1 MTALIR
7 VSAEPLVAVCAL
19 SPVLVVPVVELLAEF
34 PPPIEVASDA
44 WSVPSVTRF
53 KASELF
59 LRPLTS
65 CEVVDVDSSSEDES
79 SESDP
84 SLPVPL
90 LLDPVLPDEVELPL
104 WSLFVLSNPVELE
117 PEAVDPL
124 LSLPV
129 PLPVVPV
136 AVDADPEPVLALPVL
151 LVLPLLSD

>member
-19 SPVLVVPVVELLAEF
+19 SPVLVVPVVELFAEF

-65 CEVVDVDSSSEDES
+65 CEVVEVDSS

-84 SLPVPL
+84 SLLVSVL
-90 LLDPVLPDEVELPL
+90 VEPVLPDDVELPL
-104 WSLFVLSNPVELE
+104 
-117 PEAVDPL
+117 
-124 LSLPV
+124 
-129 PLPVVPV
+129 
-136 AVDADPEPVLALPVL
+136 
-151 LVLPLLSD
+151 